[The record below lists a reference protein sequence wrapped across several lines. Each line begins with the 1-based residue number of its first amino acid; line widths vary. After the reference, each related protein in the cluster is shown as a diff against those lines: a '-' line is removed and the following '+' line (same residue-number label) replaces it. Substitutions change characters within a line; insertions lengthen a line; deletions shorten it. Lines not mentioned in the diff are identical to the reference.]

1 MIRTK
6 YHQNL
11 VMPLNTHGPSLV
23 IGAAIAT
30 VSIFSAAVIF
40 GTDFIDFKQP
50 MKTQEDLNDISQQI
64 QEAPEKSQSDA
75 YTTSLFTA
83 NASPVLGSDDAPITL
98 VEFGDYQCFYCNRFF
113 HTAEPD
119 IVKNYVETGKV
130 KMIFKD
136 FTIIGQ
142 DSINAAHATHCAQEV
157 GKFWEF
163 HDTLYNNWTGENN
176 GWASSSN
183 LSGFAKLLGLD
194 EEGFKS
200 CMSDARYVSVIKA
213 SHSDAK
219 TLGLTGTPGFF
230 IIGPDNSITKISGA
244 QPYEV
249 FEEIFNS
256 KLEK

>member
-1 MIRTK
+1 
-6 YHQNL
+6 
-11 VMPLNTHGPSLV
+11 MPLNTHGPSLV

-30 VSIFSAAVIF
+30 VSIFSAVVIF
-40 GTDFIDFKQP
+40 GSDFIDFKQP
-50 MKTQEDLNDISQQI
+50 TKTQEDLNDISQQI

-75 YTTSLFTA
+75 YATSLFTA

-183 LSGFAKLLGLD
+183 ISGFAMQLGLD

-200 CMSDARYVSVIKA
+200 CMSDGRYVSVIKA
-213 SHSDAK
+213 SYSDAK

-230 IIGPDNSITKISGA
+230 IIGLDNSITKISGA

>member
-6 YHQNL
+6 YRQNL

-75 YTTSLFTA
+75 YAMSLFTA

-113 HTAEPD
+113 HTTEPD

-142 DSINAAHATHCAQEV
+142 DSIQ
-157 GKFWEF
+157 
-163 HDTLYNNWTGENN
+163 
-176 GWASSSN
+176 ASYKKGMH
-183 LSGFAKLLGLD
+183 L
-194 EEGFKS
+194 
-200 CMSDARYVSVIKA
+200 V
-213 SHSDAK
+213 
-219 TLGLTGTPGFF
+219 T
-230 IIGPDNSITKISGA
+230 
-244 QPYEV
+244 
-249 FEEIFNS
+249 
-256 KLEK
+256 

>member
-1 MIRTK
+1 
-6 YHQNL
+6 
-11 VMPLNTHGPSLV
+11 MPLNIHGPSLV

-30 VSIFSAAVIF
+30 VSIFSAVVIF

-50 MKTQEDLNDISQQI
+50 TKTQEDLNDISQQI

-75 YTTSLFTA
+75 YATSLFTA

-113 HTAEPD
+113 HTAESD

-142 DSINAAHATHCAQEV
+142 DSINAAHAAHCAQEV

-183 LSGFAKLLGLD
+183 INGFAKQLGLD
-194 EEGFKS
+194 EEDFKS

-213 SHSDAK
+213 SYSDAK

-230 IIGPDNSITKISGA
+230 IISPDNSITKISGA

-249 FEEIFNS
+249 FEETFNS
-256 KLEK
+256 KLEKIK

>member
-1 MIRTK
+1 MPVIARSLSIGLGVSIVAIVIVVAFFVSDFDMSKNEKSPNTLLQPENMDQTK
-6 YHQNL
+6 GGGSKIDL
-11 VMPLNTHGPSLV
+11 SLFSSKATTLLGSPS
-23 IGAAIAT
+23 AT
-30 VSIFSAAVIF
+30 V
-40 GTDFIDFKQP
+40 
-50 MKTQEDLNDISQQI
+50 
-64 QEAPEKSQSDA
+64 
-75 YTTSLFTA
+75 
-83 NASPVLGSDDAPITL
+83 TL
-98 VEFGDYQCFYCNRFF
+98 VEFGDYQCFHCNRFF
-113 HTAEPD
+113 HTIEPG
-119 IVKNYVETGKV
+119 IEKNYIDTKKV

-176 GWASSSN
+176 GWASPSN
-183 LSGFAKLLGLD
+183 ISGFAMQLGLD

-200 CMSDARYVSVIKA
+200 CMSDGRYVSVIKA
-213 SHSDAK
+213 SYSDAK

>member
-1 MIRTK
+1 M
-6 YHQNL
+6 Q
-11 VMPLNTHGPSLV
+11 LNTHGPSLV

-30 VSIFSAAVIF
+30 VSIFGAVVIF
-40 GTDFIDFKQP
+40 GTDFIDFKQSA
-50 MKTQEDLNDISQQI
+50 KTQDLINMSQQI
-64 QEAPEKSQSDA
+64 QNAPEKSQSDA
-75 YTTSLFTA
+75 YATSLFTA
-83 NASPVLGSDDAPITL
+83 NASPILGSDNAPITL

-113 HTAEPD
+113 HTVEPD

-142 DSINAAHATHCAQEV
+142 DSINAAHAAHCADEA

-163 HDTLYNNWTGENN
+163 HDILYNSWTGENN
-176 GWASSSN
+176 GWASPSN
-183 LSGFAKLLGLD
+183 ISGFAKQLVLD
-194 EEGFKS
+194 EEDFKS
-200 CMSDARYVSVIKA
+200 CMSEARYVSIIQA
-213 SHSDAK
+213 SYSDAK

-249 FEEIFNS
+249 FEELFNS
-256 KLEK
+256 NLEK